1 MKNGTLSGD
10 PLTVG
15 YANYAA
21 DSGKLGGATPDY
33 YVDRYGDQAI
43 QGIKTFTDT
52 IVGSISGNA
61 GTATKLATARTFT
74 ITDNDATNSQAA
86 ATGFDGLS
94 AYTIKLPATIKA
106 TITGTASGNIV
117 KTAGRT
123 AGYIPTWGNADGGSL
138 GNGYNVSGTGSVV
151 LNTSPAIKLAASTST
166 AATQIPVFIAD
177 PSTNA
182 QTLVT
187 RTPAQIRADIGA
199 GTGNGTVT
207 SVSGTANQISVA
219 TGTTTPVI
227 SLASTITGI
236 ISLTSGTLVA
246 TTGITTGSS
255 GQT

>member
-1 MKNGTLSGD
+1 MKNGAITGD

-15 YANYAA
+15 YASHAYNASYL
-21 DSGKLGGATPDY
+21 DSQPLNSFVLTS
-33 YVDRYGDQAI
+33 GDQSI
-43 QGIKTFTDT
+43 QGIKIFTDT

-61 GTATKLATARTFT
+61 GTSTKLATARTFT

-106 TITGTASGNIV
+106 TVTGTASGNIV

-138 GNGYNVSGTGSVV
+138 GNGYNVSGTGDVV

-207 SVSGTANQISVA
+207 AVSGTANQITSSG
-219 TGTTTPVI
+219 GTAPTI
-227 SLASTITGI
+227 GLASTITGI
-236 ISLTSGTLVA
+236 TSLTSGTLVA